1 MRIFTLVAAL
11 VLLNSP
17 AWSQTPLARINVA
30 KSIWCENQK
39 IAFGNQSVNS
49 DSFVWYM
56 GDGTVYYTKKT
67 SHAYDISS
75 KLDSFIVSLV
85 AIDKET
91 KQKDSTTQLIKVELK
106 AIARFEYRTI
116 SIVCFLYPKCE
127 NFVSLDWDY
136 GDGETD
142 MKYADS
148 ITHSYKKSGTYTVQ
162 LIAYTDFM
170 CNDTFSEDIVIVD
183 SFGNVGE
190 LNTYQMALYPNPS
203 AHSVLRFQTQEKTPL
218 TFYLSDNTGKVIY
231 QEVQTYDVGSHQIE
245 LSPIWKGSSSGIY
258 YLTLNNGRTS
268 YVMKAYKSE

>member
-1 MRIFTLVAAL
+1 MAVMA
-11 VLLNSP
+11 LLNSP
-17 AWSQTPLARINVA
+17 AWSQTPMARINVA

-39 IAFGNQSVNS
+39 IDFGNQSVNS

-67 SHAYDISS
+67 KHSYDIDS
-75 KLDSFIVSLV
+75 KLDSFTVSLV

-91 KQKDSTTQLIKVELK
+91 KQKDSATQLIKVELK
-106 AIARFEYRTI
+106 ATARFEYKTI
-116 SIVCFLYPKCE
+116 SIVCLLYPKCE

-142 MKYADS
+142 IKYADS
-148 ITHSYKKSGTYTVQ
+148 ITHTYPGSGTYTVK

-183 SFGNVGE
+183 SFESVGE
-190 LNTYQMALYPNPS
+190 TNTYQMTLYPNPS

-218 TFYLSDNTGKVIY
+218 TFFLSDQTGKVIY
-231 QEVQTYDVGSHQIE
+231 QQEQTYPIGSHHIE
-245 LSPIWKGSSSGIY
+245 LTPLWQGAANGVY
-258 YLTLNNGRTS
+258 YLTLNNGQTS